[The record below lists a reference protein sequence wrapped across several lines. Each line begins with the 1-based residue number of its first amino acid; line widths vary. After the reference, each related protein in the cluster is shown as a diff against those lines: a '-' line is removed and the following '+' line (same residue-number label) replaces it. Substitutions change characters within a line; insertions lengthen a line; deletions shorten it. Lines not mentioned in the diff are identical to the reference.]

1 MWFVL
6 FLSVFHSFLL
16 CTNQTTHE
24 YLKKIWKTAPG
35 NPYSYQKFLFNILR
49 VIFRPPLPEHFDK
62 QFPVNLAFDTY
73 TICPSK
79 CGFVKS
85 EGFKSGYDKVKTNG
99 LNSRNIEKVED
110 SVEKSEDYDYKGAI
124 LLKQI

>member
-16 CTNQTTHE
+16 CTNQTTNE
-24 YLKKIWKTAPG
+24 YLKKIWKCAPG

-49 VIFRPPLPEHFDK
+49 VIFRHPLPEHFDK
-62 QFPVNLAFDTY
+62 QFPVTLAFDTY

-79 CGFVKS
+79 CGFI
-85 EGFKSGYDKVKTNG
+85 ESGRLKTCYDKVGTNG
-99 LNSRNIEKVED
+99 PNSRNVEKNEESIEK
-110 SVEKSEDYDYKGAI
+110 SVDDDKGMI